1 MTSDHV
7 ADPNLP
13 PPPSNH
19 AHPPYSEMITAAI
32 TALKD
37 KDGSS
42 RQAISKYIEKEYPNL
57 PPTHSIMLTHHLK
70 RLKNQGQLMMIK
82 HSYMLP
88 PRSVPFQPPTSTGYH
103 PTLDFSGTSN
113 VSDATATAGVT
124 AENSLGLSKR
134 KPGRPPKFRPD
145 SGFVVQEPLSNVRSF
160 DADVP
165 PYQPQ
170 FHYNV
175 GVGQDFQ
182 TQTHL
187 PATGQDLH
195 LHYGSGSDFQ
205 GNSGGGAEP
214 LFASLGLGDDSV
226 VVPSPPPT
234 ENTSVV
240 AKRGRGRPPK
250 VAGVSGFDVAG
261 SGGDV
266 AGSGGDDAG
275 SGGGGEIQA
284 HKTGSGRPVRKP
296 KMMSVLMGT
305 NGGRVKKGRGRPKR
319 IGIGPVTVPL
329 SGNVLRPRGRPKRA
343 VGRPS
348 LRPAPNAA
356 VNGGVGESGLASR
369 RSGRPSIGGG
379 ANNIAKLS
387 GKPVGRPSKVG
398 PGTAV
403 LVTDPRQL
411 VVYQELKTKY
421 ELLQS
426 KVKQV
431 ASVVKPCIDPNYG
444 NAALGA
450 LQELEALA
458 GADASAP
465 SHIQTQEPAAF
476 R

>member
-1 MTSDHV
+1 
-7 ADPNLP
+7 
-13 PPPSNH
+13 
-19 AHPPYSEMITAAI
+19 
-32 TALKD
+32 
-37 KDGSS
+37 
-42 RQAISKYIEKEYPNL
+42 
-57 PPTHSIMLTHHLK
+57 
-70 RLKNQGQLMMIK
+70 MMVK

-103 PTLDFSGTSN
+103 PALDFTATSN
-113 VSDATATAGVT
+113 VTDPTATNTAISTAGGVNV
-124 AENSLGLSKR
+124 ESSIGLLKR

-145 SGFVVQEPLSNVRSF
+145 AGFVVQEPLLNVRSF
-160 DADVP
+160 DGDAP

-170 FHYNV
+170 FQYNV

-187 PATGQDLH
+187 AATGQDLH

-205 GNSGGGAEP
+205 GNSGGGSAEP

-226 VVPSPPPT
+226 VVPSPPPPT

-250 VAGVSGFDVAG
+250 VAGLGGFDA
-261 SGGDV
+261 

-275 SGGGGEIQA
+275 SGGGGEIQG

-348 LRPAPNAA
+348 LRPASNVA

-369 RSGRPSIGGG
+369 RPGRPSISGGS
-379 ANNIAKLS
+379 NNIAKLT
-387 GKPVGRPSKVG
+387 GKSVGRPSKVG

-411 VVYQELKTKY
+411 VVYQELKSKY

-431 ASVVKPCIDPNYG
+431 ANVVKPCIDPNYG
-444 NAALGA
+444 NDALGA

-458 GADASAP
+458 GADANAP
-465 SHIQTQEPAAF
+465 SHTQTQEPAAF
-476 R
+476 Q

>member
-1 MTSDHV
+1 MDPNTDLPPMTSDHV
-7 ADPNLP
+7 ADAS
-13 PPPSNH
+13 PPPSTH
-19 AHPPYSEMITAAI
+19 AHPPYAEMITAAI

-42 RQAISKYIEKEYPNL
+42 RQAISKYIEKEYTNL
-57 PPTHSIMLTHHLK
+57 PPTHSVLLTHHLK
-70 RLKNQGQLMMIK
+70 RLKNQGELMMVK

-103 PTLDFSGTSN
+103 PSLDFGGTSN
-113 VSDATATAGVT
+113 VTDATATTAGVN
-124 AENSLGLSKR
+124 AENSLGLLKR
-134 KPGRPPKFRPD
+134 KPGRPPKLRPD
-145 SGFVVQEPLSNVRSF
+145 SGFVVQDPLPNVRPF

-170 FHYNV
+170 FQYNV

-187 PATGQDLH
+187 APTGQDLH

-214 LFASLGLGDDSV
+214 LFASLGLGDDGV

-250 VAGVSGFDVAG
+250 VAGSCGFDVAG
-261 SGGDV
+261 PGGDI
-266 AGSGGDDAG
+266 AGS
-275 SGGGGEIQA
+275 GGEIQA
-284 HKTGSGRPVRKP
+284 RKTGSGRPVRKP

-319 IGIGPVTVPL
+319 IDIGPVTVPL

-348 LRPAPNAA
+348 LRPAQNVA
-356 VNGGVGESGLASR
+356 VNGGISESGLPSR
-369 RSGRPSIGGG
+369 RSGRPSLSGG
-379 ANNIAKLS
+379 ANNKLT
-387 GKPVGRPSKVG
+387 GKPVGRPSKKI
-398 PGTAV
+398 
-403 LVTDPRQL
+403 QL
-411 VVYQELKTKY
+411 QIQKPNQKGFDKKQSYNFSQKHIRILLDAIEEKRRISSIMVEKHIFNRYWKY
-421 ELLQS
+421 LQS
-426 KVKQV
+426 F
-431 ASVVKPCIDPNYG
+431 S
-444 NAALGA
+444 
-450 LQELEALA
+450 
-458 GADASAP
+458 
-465 SHIQTQEPAAF
+465 EPLVMI
-476 R
+476 